1 MIFLQLEVW
10 KIPFESE
17 ICDFR
22 RLFASKLYF
31 PTLHVLLFEQ
41 LLAEIEEQR
50 NKGMKNVP
58 DFLFITCYLELSTP
72 DLGKCT
78 AVQ

>member
-1 MIFLQLEVW
+1 MIFLQVEVW

-22 RLFASKLYF
+22 MLFASELYF
-31 PTLHVLLFEQ
+31 PTLRELLFEQ

-58 DFLFITCYLELSTP
+58 DFPKGCSSLLVI
-72 DLGKCT
+72 
-78 AVQ
+78 